1 MKVLFMGTPDIA
13 AECLTALA
21 ASHHTVV
28 GVVTSPDKP
37 RGRRYVMTPP
47 PVKVKAEE
55 LGITV
60 YQPERLR
67 DGELLSCLE
76 TTAPDVCVVVAYGK
90 ILPKYVLD
98 YPRFGCLNLH
108 VSLLPRYRGA
118 APMQR
123 AIMAGDRETGV
134 SVMYMDEGLDTGDIL
149 SLHRFPIGP
158 ADDLG
163 EVSRRSAEIG
173 GQALVSALDMLA
185 DGTAPRTPQAA
196 EGASYAEKITKEECL
211 LDFGTSSAS
220 LLAKIRGLSP
230 APLAL
235 THGADGRAVKVL
247 AARAGEGADPYGVYP
262 EGSAATAAPGTVLAL
277 SDRGEGGVT
286 VATGDGTVVLTRLL
300 PEGKS
305 AMSAADFI
313 RGRRVAL
320 GDILQ

>member
-1 MKVLFMGTPDIA
+1 MRVLFMGTPDIA
-13 AECLTALA
+13 AECLRALA
-21 ASHHTVV
+21 ASHHTLV

-37 RGRRYVMTPP
+37 RGRRYVLTPP
-47 PVKVKAEE
+47 PVKVTAEE
-55 LGITV
+55 LGLPV

-67 DGELLSCLE
+67 DGELLPVLDA
-76 TTAPDVCVVVAYGK
+76 TAPDVCVVVAYGK

-98 YPRFGCLNLH
+98 YPRYGCLNLH

-173 GQALVSALDMLA
+173 GPALVDALDALA
-185 DGTAPRTPQAA
+185 AGTATRTPQLA
-196 EGASYAEKITKEECL
+196 EGATYAEKITKEECP
-211 LDFGTSSAS
+211 LDFAAASSVI
-220 LLAKIRGLSP
+220 LAKIRGLSP

-247 AARAGEGADPYGVYP
+247 AARAGDGADPYGVYP
-262 EGSAATAAPGTVLAL
+262 AGAVQTAAPGTVLAL